1 MKVWGYF
8 MELDEKIL
16 LPVKFDYM
24 LLDKYLKSNGI
35 KRNYMAT
42 YIGRSESCV
51 SQILGGTKE
60 PSIETAVRIARYTG
74 LSLDLLYGIETTNII
89 QENVIPNEI
98 IDTIK
103 EYLSNAT
110 KTYIITT
117 IKKDKENKYK
127 RIINSL
133 TTTKVDG
140 KYGNETFMQLFA
152 ESVLDVLVNAK
163 LNDTTFMELF
173 TESANK
179 LSIEINKFKTRSIGD
194 NKLDLEFQ
202 QILDKSNEIK
212 GLYENTLKTLQNAID
227 IIFHNTLENEF
238 NAIKP
243 DVKLF

>member
-1 MKVWGYF
+1 
-8 MELDEKIL
+8 MEIDEKTL

-24 LLDKYLKSNGI
+24 LLDTHLKSNGI
-35 KRNYMAT
+35 KRNCMAD
-42 YIGRSESCV
+42 YIGRSESYV
-51 SQILGGTKE
+51 SQILGGTKK

-74 LSLDLLYGIETTNII
+74 ISLDLLYGIDTANEIKET
-89 QENVIPNEI
+89 VIPSEI
-98 IDTIK
+98 TDTIR
-103 EYLSNAT
+103 EYLSNET
-110 KTYIITT
+110 KTYIVKS

-133 TTTKVDG
+133 AKTKIDG

-173 TESANK
+173 TESSNK
-179 LSIEINKFKTRSIGD
+179 LSIEINQFKTKAIGND
-194 NKLDLEFQ
+194 KIGFEFQ

-212 GLYENTLKTLQNAID
+212 GLYESTKETLHKAID
-227 IIFHNTLENEF
+227 TILLNTLENEF
-238 NAIKP
+238 NAIRP